1 MPAEKSVTVWDGKF
15 IRFEK
20 EAEANTDAAAGKL
33 QIWKG
38 ALNAKLGWDPGYYM
52 KYPNEFVQT
61 IPAPFP
67 HPTDPG
73 TPGIGISNGGIK
85 DSMTVGQ
92 PVDGNDLSIYDND
105 DQAPSLAAGDKLFYD
120 GRLLVTNFVP
130 DGYNTG
136 QNEIHLLLAQLTVPE
151 RAVGVHHYQVQTAA
165 GLWTNPITVTYTAP
179 PSADEPDPIEDP
191 IDVVIP
197 PVDPC
202 PPKKSK

>member
-1 MPAEKSVTVWDGKF
+1 MSVVTVWDGKF
-15 IRFEK
+15 IRFE
-20 EAEANTDAAAGKL
+20 EATKAATDAAAGKL

-73 TPGIGISNGGIK
+73 TPGIGISNSGIK
-85 DSMTVGQ
+85 DSMTVMQ
-92 PVDGNDLSIYDND
+92 PIDGNDLSIYDNN
-105 DQAPSLAAGDKLFYD
+105 DQAPSLAAGDKLYYD

-165 GLWTNPITVTYTAP
+165 GLWTNPVTVTYTAP
-179 PSADEPDPIEDP
+179 PAPPAGDEPDPIDE
-191 IDVVIP
+191 
-197 PVDPC
+197 PVEPPC
-202 PPKKSK
+202 PPNK